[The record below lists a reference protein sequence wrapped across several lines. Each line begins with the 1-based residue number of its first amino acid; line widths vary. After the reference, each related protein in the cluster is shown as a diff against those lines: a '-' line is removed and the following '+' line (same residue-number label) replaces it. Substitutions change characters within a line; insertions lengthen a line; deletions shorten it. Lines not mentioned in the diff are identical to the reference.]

1 MTWIDN
7 FYLSDNISS
16 DRSAVKRKIRWNK
29 DLLEY
34 YLLTV
39 SSMKD
44 GMIDIIPALELNA
57 MPKRVKDD
65 MVVVGVSSGYNN
77 ARQLVAKMAED
88 IYTISGNYDMKTFF
102 VSQAR
107 G

>member
-65 MVVVGVSSGYNN
+65 MVVV
-77 ARQLVAKMAED
+77 
-88 IYTISGNYDMKTFF
+88 
-102 VSQAR
+102 
-107 G
+107 